1 MRSSSFSAI
10 LLVAGFLS
18 GTLDARP
25 KERTRDIDVAH
36 AKVQKGRLRAKK
48 AGSSTQV
55 GLTLDP
61 RLQAEAER
69 LLQNS
74 RAPSG
79 AIVMSDVRT
88 GRILAWA
95 VIGNEGDLVRE
106 TKYPAASLF
115 KLVTAATLLEGGAVD
130 LGHVVCFGGGE
141 RKLTEADVE
150 PGCHPGDQ
158 RVAFEKA
165 LGKSINGVFARQA
178 LSHLQPA
185 DLSDMATRLGFGSAP
200 PIDVPADR
208 TTAVIPQR
216 RETAQERLAFA
227 RTAAGFGAVR
237 VSPLGA
243 LDLVQTVANSGTR
256 IRLHVTGDPKHVPR
270 VELGQVM
277 SEKTATKLRRMLE
290 VTTRSGTSMKAFAPI
305 EGRPKISAAGKTGTL
320 SLDADKRL
328 ISWFAGFA
336 PSRSPEVAVS
346 VLLANDE
353 RWWRKANEV
362 ARDML
367 DIYFTKRAP

>member
-1 MRSSSFSAI
+1 MRFV
-10 LLVAGFLS
+10 LL
-18 GTLDARP
+18 GTLALAIAIGAAPAVARP
-25 KERTRDIDVAH
+25 KNRVADVDVAH
-36 AKVQKGRLRAKK
+36 AKMEKGRLRAKK
-48 AGSSTQV
+48 AGSTAGI

-61 RLQAEAER
+61 RLQNEAER
-69 LLQNS
+69 LLLNS

-95 VIGNEGDLVRE
+95 VIGHEGDLVRA

-115 KLVTAATLLEGGAVD
+115 KLVTAAALLEGHHVD
-130 LGHVVCFGGGE
+130 LGDTVCFGGGE
-141 RKLTEADVE
+141 RKLTESDVE

-158 RVAFEKA
+158 RTVFEKA

-178 LSHLQPA
+178 LKSLPPA
-185 DLSDMATRLGFGSAP
+185 DLAAMAESFGFGKEP
-200 PIDVPADR
+200 PIDIPAER
-208 TTAVIPQR
+208 TSAVVPQR
-216 RETAQERLAFA
+216 KESAAERLSFA
-227 RTAAGFGAVR
+227 RTAAGFGQVR

-243 LDLVQTVANSGTR
+243 LDIVQTVANGGTR
-256 IRLHVTGDPKHVPR
+256 IRLHVTGDPKKIPR
-270 VELGQVM
+270 VELGEVV

-320 SLDADKRL
+320 ALESEKRL

-367 DIYFTKRAP
+367 DAYFMNRP